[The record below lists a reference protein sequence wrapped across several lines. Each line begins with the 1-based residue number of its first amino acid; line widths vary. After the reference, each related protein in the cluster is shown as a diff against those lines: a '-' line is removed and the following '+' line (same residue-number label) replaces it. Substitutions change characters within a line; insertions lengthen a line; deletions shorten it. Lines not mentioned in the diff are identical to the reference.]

1 MNPIRKSKIS
11 NGVKVLG
18 IAGSPRIGGNSEVL
32 LDSAL
37 AGAESA
43 GAKTEKIVLSMLKI
57 TPCDSDSFCRK
68 NGTCYIKDDM
78 QLVYKKLKAAD
89 AIIISS
95 PVYFGSVT
103 AQLKAMIDRCQVF
116 WVNGFLLKKKPSKK
130 QKGLFLC
137 VSSRDNKSYFWNSRL
152 IIDLLFKVMK
162 VKFTGSIYA
171 PKLESKGDILLSK
184 ALLKRAFSKGKNL
197 IICN

>member
-1 MNPIRKSKIS
+1 M
-11 NGVKVLG
+11 KVLG

-43 GAKTEKIVLSMLKI
+43 GAKTEKIVLSKLKI
-57 TPCDSDSFCRK
+57 TPCDSDSACRK
-68 NGTCYIKDDM
+68 NGKCYIKDDM
-78 QLVYKKLKAAD
+78 QLIYKKLAAAD

-116 WVNGFLLKKKPSKK
+116 WVESFILKKKPSKK

-137 VSSRDNKSYFWNSRL
+137 VSSHDNKSYLKNSHF
-152 IIDLLFKVMK
+152 IIDLLFKVMR
-162 VKFTGSIYA
+162 VKFTGSVYA
-171 PKLESKGDILLSK
+171 ANLELKGDILLQK
-184 ALLKRAFSKGKNL
+184 ALLKRAFNKGKQL
-197 IICN
+197 ITNR

>member
-18 IAGSPRIGGNSEVL
+18 IAGSPRIGGNSEAL

-43 GAKTEKIVLSMLKI
+43 GAKTEKIVLSKLKI
-57 TPCDSDSFCRK
+57 TPCDSDNACRK
-68 NGTCYIKDDM
+68 NGRCYIKDDM
-78 QLVYKKLKAAD
+78 QLVYKKLAAAD

-116 WVNGFLLKKKPSKK
+116 WVENFILKKKSSKK
-130 QKGLFLC
+130 RKGLFFC
-137 VSSRDNKSYFWNSRL
+137 VSSHDNKSYFKNSHL
-152 IIDLLFKVMK
+152 IIELLFKVMG
-162 VKFTGSIYA
+162 VKFIGSVYA
-171 PKLESKGDILLSK
+171 ANLELKGDILSRK
-184 ALLKRAFSKGKNL
+184 ALLKRAFNKGKHL
-197 IICN
+197 LSR